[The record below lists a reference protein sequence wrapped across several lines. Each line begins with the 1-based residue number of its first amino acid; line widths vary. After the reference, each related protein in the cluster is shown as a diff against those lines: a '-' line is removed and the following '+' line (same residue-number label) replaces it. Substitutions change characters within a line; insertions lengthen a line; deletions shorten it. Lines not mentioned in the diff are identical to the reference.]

1 MMIESIMNL
10 LMMKLREF
18 LFDDDKEEIVLD
30 GEC

>member
-10 LMMKLREF
+10 LMMKLWEF
-18 LFDDDKEEIVLD
+18 LFDDDEEERILD